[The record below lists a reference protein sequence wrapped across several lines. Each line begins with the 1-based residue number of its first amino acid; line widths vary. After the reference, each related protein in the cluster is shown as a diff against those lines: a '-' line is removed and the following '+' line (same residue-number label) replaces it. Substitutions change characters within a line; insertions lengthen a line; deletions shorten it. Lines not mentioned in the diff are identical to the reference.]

1 MNTPF
6 KKRTNPLALDEQKPV
21 ETKQEQ
27 EEVVEEVVQPVPQ
40 TKPQPKKQPKEVA
53 SVKEKYTAVM
63 DRQLRRRVKVASINL
78 GLDYSSFIEQAVRE
92 KLERAGY

>member
-6 KKRTNPLALDEQKPV
+6 KKRTNPMDLPEQKSV
-21 ETKQEQ
+21 ESQQEVKP
-27 EEVVEEVVQPVPQ
+27 VVEEPVQAA
-40 TKPQPKKQPKEVA
+40 PQPKPQARKQANEVA

-63 DRQLRRRVKVASINL
+63 DRQLRRRVKMASINL

-92 KLERAGY
+92 KLTREGY